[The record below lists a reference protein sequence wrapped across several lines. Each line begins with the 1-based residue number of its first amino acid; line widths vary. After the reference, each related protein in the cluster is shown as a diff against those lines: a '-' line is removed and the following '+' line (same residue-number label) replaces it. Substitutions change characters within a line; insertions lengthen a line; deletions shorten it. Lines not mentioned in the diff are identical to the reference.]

1 MCRGSRRGPA
11 AHSTAWKCCF
21 SFPQRDV
28 SFSCSRSSVQLRNQ
42 CSPLCG
48 EAAWGNFV
56 ACIYVLCYKIP
67 FFFFFFYP
75 CVFWKVSICL
85 LYSLSGNTAFTCLQN
100 CPKSLKDI
108 FVCIV
113 LMVIPILLLAGTAVW
128 SRNGGQASSSPNY
141 EGPLHSLVCFD

>member
-1 MCRGSRRGPA
+1 MLGLAQRPSCPQHRVEVLLLLSPARRFLLLQPLVGA
-11 AHSTAWKCCF
+11 AAESMQPSMW
-21 SFPQRDV
+21 
-28 SFSCSRSSVQLRNQ
+28 RSSLGE
-42 CSPLCG
+42 LCG
-48 EAAWGNFV
+48 LHLRALLQNT
-56 ACIYVLCYKIP
+56 